1 MKELDL
7 GHMGSLLQSCMKV
20 KALKQGKQIHAQLL
34 SSGADTNVESLNS
47 KLVGVYAGCGDVE
60 SATIIFEQIQR
71 PTVFAWNW
79 MISASAFQGNCENAI
94 GYFSRLQ
101 QTRIFPNRFTFSY
114 ALKACVG
121 LMDINKGKKFHCAIY
136 RMGFDSDVSV
146 TNALIDMY
154 CKCGGVDF
162 AIRLFDRMPQRDV
175 ATWTSMICGYSFGG
189 NLEQSAILF
198 ERMKLEGLVPNH
210 FTWNALIAGYAQNG
224 DCNRAFELFC
234 RMKEAGLVP
243 DLVTWNAMIAGF
255 AQNHKSTW
263 AIELFREMLVSGLK
277 PNSVT
282 ISGLL
287 PAFGLMGSLHR
298 GKQIHG
304 LIYRNK
310 LDINVF
316 TSTALIDMYSKC
328 GSVKDACNVFDR
340 IAVKNAASW
349 NAMIG
354 CYGKHGL
361 VDASIQLFKIM
372 QEKGVKANQVTFTCL
387 LSACSHGGLVEKG
400 LEIFRSM
407 KENDS
412 TEFSKEHY
420 ACIVDLLC
428 RSGRLEEAYELV
440 KELPIKINDSIVGAF
455 LNGCR
460 IHGRS
465 DLAKHMEEMIA
476 DMKLKRPGGFVTLSN
491 IYAADGEWD
500 GVETVRRL
508 MKEKSVLKKPGY
520 SWLEKKDELVGFK
533 VGKSAF

>member
-1 MKELDL
+1 MKGLDL
-7 GHMGSLLQSCMKV
+7 GHMGSLLQSCMRA
-20 KALKQGKQIHAQLL
+20 KALKPGKQIHALLL

-60 SATIIFEQIQR
+60 SATVIFEQIHR
-71 PTVFAWNW
+71 PSVFAWNW

-94 GYFSRLQ
+94 RYFSRLLQ
-101 QTRIFPNRFTFSY
+101 AGIFPNRFTFSY
-114 ALKACVG
+114 SLKACVG
-121 LMDINKGKKFHCAIY
+121 MMDINKGKEFHCAIY
-136 RMGFDSDVSV
+136 RMGFESDVSV

-154 CKCGGVDF
+154 SKCGGMDF
-162 AIRLFDRMPQRDV
+162 ARRLFDGMSQRDV
-175 ATWTSMICGYSFGG
+175 ATWTSMICGYSFGK

-198 ERMKLEGLVPNH
+198 EQIKLENLEPNH
-210 FTWNALIAGYAQNG
+210 FTWNAMIAGYAQNG
-224 DCNRAFELFC
+224 DCNRAFVLFS
-234 RMKEAGLVP
+234 RMKETGLFP

-255 AQNHKSTW
+255 TQNHESTK

-277 PNSVT
+277 PNPVT

-298 GKQIHG
+298 GRQIHG
-304 LIYRNK
+304 LIYRTG

-340 IAVKNAASW
+340 IAVKNVASW

-354 CYGKHGL
+354 CYGKHGM
-361 VDASIQLFKIM
+361 VDASIELFKIM
-372 QEKGVKANQVTFTCL
+372 QEESVKANQVTFTCL
-387 LSACSHGGLVEKG
+387 LSACGHGGLVEKG

-407 KENDS
+407 KEKYS
-412 TEFSKEHY
+412 TEFSNEHY

-428 RSGRLEEAYELV
+428 RSGRLEEAYDLV
-440 KELPIKINDSIVGAF
+440 KEIPMEINDSIAGAF

-465 DLAKHMEEMIA
+465 DLAKQMAEMIVA
-476 DMKLKRPGGFVTLSN
+476 MELKRPGGFVTLSN
-491 IYAADGEWD
+491 IYAADGEWE

-508 MKEKSVLKKPGY
+508 MKEKSVVKKPGY
-520 SWLEKKDELVGFK
+520 SWLEKKDELVRFK
-533 VGKSAF
+533 VGKSVF